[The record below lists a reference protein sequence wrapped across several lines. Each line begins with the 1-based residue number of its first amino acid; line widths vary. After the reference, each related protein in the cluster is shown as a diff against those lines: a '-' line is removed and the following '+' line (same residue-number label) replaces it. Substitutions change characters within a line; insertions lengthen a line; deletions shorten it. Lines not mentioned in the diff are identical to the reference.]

1 MSVLIRTFTLLLLF
15 AFATAARA
23 ELIVLSYHNVE
34 DIPGNELGTDSL
46 SVSSTELAKQFSWLK
61 EHGYQVVS
69 IDDIEAAQQ
78 QQRSL
83 PEKAVLL
90 TFDDGYQGFYERA
103 FPLLKLFN
111 YPAVLAVMGKW
122 LETSASQPVMYGT
135 RPVKR
140 DYFLNWQQIREMV
153 SSGLVEVASHSHN
166 LHRGVLANP
175 QGNTQP
181 AAISRVYDENSGRY
195 EDNASYRK
203 RIYADLARSVA
214 LIKKETGKKPRVL
227 VWPYGAYNQV
237 TIDIARELG
246 MPVTVSLDS
255 GKNTIN
261 KLDNVR
267 RLLIGNRSDLED
279 FVWLISNDI
288 KPAFEPVRVVHV
300 DLDYVYDPDPLQQ
313 EKNLGRLLDRVK
325 NMGVNT
331 VYLQAFADPDGD
343 GNADRLYFPN
353 RHLPMRADLFNR
365 VAWQLRT
372 RTGVEVYGWLP
383 VLAYDLP
390 KSHTLANSRVL
401 ASTQHG
407 ANETGYH
414 RLSPFND
421 DALKFVGDI
430 YEDLAKH
437 SYIAGLVF
445 HDDAYLSDYEDAS
458 PWAMNVYRREWGLAN
473 SIEAIRNDP
482 VQFKKWTHLK
492 TQELTRWT
500 HELTKRAGIYRSPIK
515 TARNIYAGVVM
526 NPESEAWFA
535 QSLEVSLKHYDYTAI
550 MAMPYMEGA
559 KDPEAWLRQLV
570 AKVAAVSGALKKTV
584 FELQSVDWRNQ
595 TALDSAEL
603 ASQMK
608 LLLHNGAANFGYYP
622 DDFIR
627 GLPKLDEIRPAIS
640 LAIAVEGE

>member
-15 AFATAARA
+15 IFATSARA
-23 ELIVLSYHNVE
+23 ELIVLSYHNIE

-78 QQRSL
+78 QQKSL

-90 TFDDGYQGFYERA
+90 TFDDGYHGFYERA

-122 LETSASQPVMYGT
+122 LETSSTQPVMYGT

-140 DYFLNWQQIREMV
+140 DFFLNWQQIREMV
-153 SSGLVEVASHSHN
+153 NSGLVEVASHSHN

-181 AAISRVYDENSGRY
+181 AAITRIYDEKSGRY
-195 EDNASYRK
+195 ETDASYHK
-203 RIYADLARSVA
+203 RISADLARSVA
-214 LIKKETGKKPRVL
+214 LIKQKTGKKPRVL
-227 VWPYGAYNQV
+227 VWPYGAYNQI
-237 TIDIARELG
+237 TIDLAREQG
-246 MPVTVSLDS
+246 MPVTISLDS
-255 GKNTIN
+255 GKNTIKSLN
-261 KLDNVR
+261 NVR
-267 RLLIGNRSDLED
+267 RILIGNRSNLED
-279 FVWLISNDI
+279 FVWLTSNNI

-300 DLDYVYDPDPLQQ
+300 DLDYVYDPDSQQQ

-325 NMGVNT
+325 SMGVNT

-343 GNADRLYFPN
+343 GNADSLYFPN

-390 KSHTLANSRVL
+390 KSHVLANARVR
-401 ASTQHG
+401 ASTQRDTT
-407 ANETGYH
+407 ETGYH

-445 HDDAYLSDYEDAS
+445 HDDAFLSDFEDAS
-458 PWAMNVYRREWGLAN
+458 PWAMHVYRREWGLAN
-473 SIEAIRNDP
+473 SVEAIRNDP

-500 HELTKRAGIYRSPIK
+500 HELTKRASIYRSPIK

-535 QSLEVSLKHYDYTAI
+535 QSLEASLKHYDYTAI

-559 KDPEAWLRQLV
+559 KNPEAWLRQLV
-570 AKVAAVSGALKKTV
+570 AKVAAVPGALNKTV

-595 TALDSAEL
+595 TALDSAVL
-603 ASQMK
+603 ASHMN

-627 GLPKLDEIRPAIS
+627 GLPNLDEIRPAIS